1 MPRLERETRK
11 KRPFDLPQQAVVLN
25 VLRDNELFQH
35 RFGQLF
41 REYGLTQPQYNA
53 LRILRG
59 EGGALPCLEVASRMI
74 AVVPAIT
81 RLLDKLE
88 ARDLI
93 TKRQDGGDRRVWNVA
108 ITSKGLN
115 LLAKLDK
122 PLLDMYRA
130 LCGHMTKTECNQLV
144 KLLEKARQRIT
155 PESPESS

>member
-1 MPRLERETRK
+1 
-11 KRPFDLPQQAVVLN
+11 
-25 VLRDNELFQH
+25 
-35 RFGQLF
+35 
-41 REYGLTQPQYNA
+41 
-53 LRILRG
+53 
-59 EGGALPCLEVASRMI
+59 MI

-93 TKRQDGGDRRVWNVA
+93 TKRQDAGDRRVWNAA
-108 ITSKGLN
+108 ITTKGLN

-122 PLLDMYRA
+122 PLLDMYRE

-144 KLLEKARQRIT
+144 KLLEKARNRIT